1 MTDDKSH
8 RHVINMAARLVDNQA
23 ISYKED
29 VGDLRQV
36 AAMDR
41 SHDYVPEIKILKDT
55 ARILHDIA
63 DKVRSLEISSKV
75 EGKSLKFT
83 PVPGFTVEDENK
95 DIPSVVPETLAKNP
109 YGMVLTKDQQAPFE
123 LGIDNNGK
131 PIPVEI
137 KNS

>member
-36 AAMDR
+36 AAMDK
-41 SHDYVPEIKILKDT
+41 SHDYVPEIKVLKDT

-63 DKVRSLEISSKV
+63 DKIRSLEISSKV
-75 EGKSLKFT
+75 EGQNLKFT
-83 PVPGFTVEDENK
+83 PAPGFTGEENK
-95 DIPSVVPETLAKNP
+95 GDIPNVIPEILAKNP
-109 YGMVLTKDQQAPFE
+109 YG
-123 LGIDNNGK
+123 K
-131 PIPVEI
+131 PIPVENKI
-137 KNS
+137 S